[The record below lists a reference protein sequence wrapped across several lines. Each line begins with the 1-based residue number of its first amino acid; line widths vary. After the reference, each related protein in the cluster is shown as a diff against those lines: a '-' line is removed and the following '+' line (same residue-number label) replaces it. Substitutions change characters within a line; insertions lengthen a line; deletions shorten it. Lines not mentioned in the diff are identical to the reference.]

1 MNRSGGFVTREVR
14 LAETALWASGA
25 VFTVAIHAG
34 IAAWLLRSDLVVA
47 AADAPPTAVMI
58 ELAEAPQAAMTEMN
72 ELTPALRTV
81 EENVAQLEQKQEE
94 APKDPP
100 KDPPP
105 EPTVE
110 PELVEQV
117 VREKPPHLEKVEV
130 SLPAAAPKMEKSTQK
145 PKPRKEHAA
154 TEAQAAIRAQAQA
167 PQSSRTAAAQT
178 ASGASSLS
186 PASWQSLLMGHL
198 ERHKRYPSGAQ
209 SRGEGGVAYVRFS
222 IDERGNVLSASLARS
237 AGSAELDREVI
248 ALVHRASPV
257 PAPPPGARRS
267 ITAPV
272 RFSTR

>member
-1 MNRSGGFVTREVR
+1 VNRFGGFVTREVR
-14 LAETALWASGA
+14 LAEAVLWVSGA
-25 VFTVAIHAG
+25 VFTIAFHAG

-58 ELAEAPQAAMTEMN
+58 ELAETPQAAMTEMN
-72 ELTPALRTV
+72 EPTPALRSV

-94 APKDPP
+94 TPKDPP

-110 PELVEQV
+110 PEPVEQV

-130 SLPAAAPKMEKSTQK
+130 SLPAARPKMAKRTQK

-167 PQSSRTAAAQT
+167 QQSSRTAAAQT

-257 PAPPPGARRS
+257 PAPPAGARRS

>member
-1 MNRSGGFVTREVR
+1 VNHSGGFVTREVR
-14 LAETALWASGA
+14 LAEIALWASGA
-25 VFTVAIHAG
+25 AFTLAFHAG
-34 IAAWLLRSDLVVA
+34 FAVWLLRSEPVVA

-58 ELAEAPQAAMTEMN
+58 ELADTPQAAMTERN
-72 ELTPALRTV
+72 ELTPALNSV

-100 KDPPP
+100 P

-110 PELVEQV
+110 PEPEPVEQV
-117 VREKPPHLEKVEV
+117 VREKPPHLEKVEIA
-130 SLPAAAPKMEKSTQK
+130 LPSAQPKMEKPKQK
-145 PKPRKEHAA
+145 PRPPKQQAA
-154 TEAQAAIRAQAQA
+154 TEAQAAIRAQVQAQ
-167 PQSSRTAAAQT
+167 QSSRTAAVQT

-186 PASWQSLLMGHL
+186 PANWQSLLMGHL
-198 ERHKRYPSGAQ
+198 ERHKRYPAGAR
-209 SRGEGGVAYVRFS
+209 SRGEGGVAYVRFT

-237 AGSAELDREVI
+237 AGSAELDQEVV

-257 PAPPPGARRS
+257 PAPPQGAKRF

>member
-1 MNRSGGFVTREVR
+1 MSRSGGFVTREVR

-25 VFTVAIHAG
+25 VFTVVFHAG
-34 IAAWLLRSDLVVA
+34 IAAWLLRSELVVA
-47 AADAPPTAVMI
+47 AADAPPTAVLI
-58 ELAEAPQAAMTEMN
+58 ELAATPQAAMTEMN
-72 ELTPALRTV
+72 ELTPALRSV
-81 EENVAQLEQKQEE
+81 EENVAQLDQKQEE
-94 APKDPP
+94 PP
-100 KDPPP
+100 RDPPP

-110 PELVEQV
+110 PEPEPVEPV
-117 VREKPPHLEKVEV
+117 VREKPPELEKVEV
-130 SLPAAAPKMEKSTQK
+130 SLPPAAPKMEKPTQK
-145 PKPRKEHAA
+145 PKPRKERAA

-167 PQSSRTAAAQT
+167 QQSSRTAAAQT

-198 ERHKRYPSGAQ
+198 ERHKRYPSGAR
-209 SRGEGGVAYVRFS
+209 SRSESGVAYVRFT

-237 AGSAELDREVI
+237 AGFAELDQEVL

-257 PAPPPGARRS
+257 PSPPPGAQRT

>member
-1 MNRSGGFVTREVR
+1 MNQSGGFVTREIR
-14 LAETALWASGA
+14 LAETALWVSGA
-25 VFTVAIHAG
+25 AFTLALHAA
-34 IAAWLLRSDLVVA
+34 IAAWLLRSEPVVA

-58 ELAEAPQAAMTEMN
+58 ELADTPQAAMTEMN

-94 APKDPP
+94 VPKDPL
-100 KDPPP
+100 P

-110 PELVEQV
+110 PEPEPVEQV
-117 VREKPPHLEKVEV
+117 IKEKPHLEKVEV
-130 SLPAAAPKMEKSTQK
+130 SLPLAAPKMEKPKQK
-145 PKPRKEHAA
+145 PKPRKENAA
-154 TEAQAAIRAQAQA
+154 TAEAAIRAQARAQQA
-167 PQSSRTAAAQT
+167 SRTAAAQT

-186 PASWQSLLMGHL
+186 PANWQSLLMGHL
-198 ERHKRYPSGAQ
+198 ERYKRYPSGAQ
-209 SRGEGGVAYVRFS
+209 SRGEGGVAYVRFT

-237 AGSAELDREVI
+237 AGSAELDREVV

-257 PAPPPGARRS
+257 PAPPAGAKRS

>member
-14 LAETALWASGA
+14 LAEAVLWVSGA
-25 VFTVAIHAG
+25 VFTVAFHAG

-58 ELAEAPQAAMTEMN
+58 ELAETPQAAMTEMN
-72 ELTPALRTV
+72 EPTPALRSV
-81 EENVAQLEQKQEE
+81 EENVAQLEQTQEE
-94 APKDPP
+94 AP

-110 PELVEQV
+110 PEPVEQV
-117 VREKPPHLEKVEV
+117 VRQKPPHLEKVEV
-130 SLPAAAPKMEKSTQK
+130 SLPAAASKMERPTQK

-167 PQSSRTAAAQT
+167 QQSSRTAAAQT

-257 PAPPPGARRS
+257 PAPPAGAKRS

-272 RFSTR
+272 RFSTH